1 MAEKNFL
8 AYVGWTLN
16 GSFAI
21 VGYTQG
27 INILLNLFF
36 GPCSQ
41 LPHELLL
48 SK

>member
-1 MAEKNFL
+1 MAEKIF

-36 GPCSQ
+36 GPAVNAARAIAV
-41 LPHELLL
+41 
-48 SK
+48 K